1 MLGQF
6 EFATEESAV
15 QWGVFLFGF
24 DILRVPK
31 RASFVLNK
39 GETTRNIH
47 HVLRPLVIYD
57 RAFLWKTL
65 PASSQGDLTPSI
77 ICAASCFLLCATLQ
91 IKTKGV

>member
-1 MLGQF
+1 
-6 EFATEESAV
+6 V

-77 ICAASCFLLCATLQ
+77 ICAASCILLCATLQ